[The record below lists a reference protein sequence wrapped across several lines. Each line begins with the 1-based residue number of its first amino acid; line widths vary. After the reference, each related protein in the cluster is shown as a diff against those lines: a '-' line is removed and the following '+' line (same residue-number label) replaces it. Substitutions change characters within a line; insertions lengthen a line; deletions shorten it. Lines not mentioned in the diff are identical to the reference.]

1 MAHIEIFTLYNV
13 LFILLVSERRHEMLM
28 KLKVTWQ
35 MQTVDSQYYD
45 T

>member
-1 MAHIEIFTLYNV
+1 
-13 LFILLVSERRHEMLM
+13 M

-45 T
+45 TSIALLVLIMSEVL